1 MNILLT
7 GYRGFIGCALY
18 RKLKELGH
26 RVVVIEKSFV
36 DTEIGRIKSRVMA
49 VDLIFHVGAISDT
62 SLEDQSEML
71 KYNYS
76 FSKQLFDLAQRY
88 KKKVIYSSSAA
99 CLGDGDGVP
108 NNIYGW
114 SKLLAED
121 YGMAKCDEFVSLRY
135 FNVYGPGEQNK
146 GKMASVAYQAWEK
159 EFFRLF
165 PARPKRDFVYIDDV
179 VYANICAMDAP
190 KGIYEVGYGEART
203 FESLLDGMGIV
214 YTHCDPVETPSW
226 YQYYTCA
233 DKEKRVPCWKPRF
246 NVEKGTKR
254 YKEHLNEIF
263 SHRR

>member
-7 GYRGFIGCALY
+7 GHKGFIGSNLHQ
-18 RKLKELGH
+18 KLTELGH
-26 RVVVIEKSFV
+26 RVTGIEKSFEGGLV
-36 DTEIGRIKSRVMA
+36 RRVLA

-62 SLEDQSEML
+62 SLLDSSEML
-71 KYNYS
+71 KYNYL

-99 CLGDGDGVP
+99 CLGDGDGAP

-135 FNVYGPGEQNK
+135 FNVYGPGEQHK

-159 EFFRLF
+159 EFFSLF
-165 PARPKRDFVYIDDV
+165 PTCPKRDFVYIDDV
-179 VYANICAMDAP
+179 IDANLHAATAK
-190 KGIYEVGYGEART
+190 KGVYEVGYGEART
-203 FESLLDGMGIV
+203 FESLLDGMGVV
-214 YTHCDPVETPSW
+214 YTHCDPVEIPPW
-226 YQYYTCA
+226 YQHHTCA
-233 DKEKRVPCWKPRF
+233 EKDKRLLGWIPKF
-246 NVEKGTKR
+246 DVESGTKK

-263 SHRR
+263 SYR